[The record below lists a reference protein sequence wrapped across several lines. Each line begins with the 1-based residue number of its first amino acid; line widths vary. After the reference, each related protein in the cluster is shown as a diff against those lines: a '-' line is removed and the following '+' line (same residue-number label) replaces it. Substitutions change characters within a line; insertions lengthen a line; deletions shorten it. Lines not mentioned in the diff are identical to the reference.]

1 MELHP
6 GVLNMRILIDVVDPL
21 CVEHAAAALNTVYRV
36 PFFEQELCKVR
47 TVLTSDTSDQGD
59 FSRRCV

>member
-1 MELHP
+1 
-6 GVLNMRILIDVVDPL
+6 MRILIDVVDPL